1 MWQVR
6 SLDIDLSINE
16 QNKVKCFDS
25 QCVDFNRCPL
35 LSLTDITLVSISVSS
50 NSICVPF
57 YFTISWL
64 IKNQIG
70 KQEIL
75 SAPIFQ
81 IGKKILK
88 CNEIR
93 MIFEK
98 SPTRNRAWNLTVLR
112 WLWVLPKWRRFSW
125 AIRKINF
132 YSIVSNFISD
142 RTSSIRQMASIPAR
156 TNLSKPIEF
165 RIFWIKPVLQ
175 IDSTATKIVTGTW
188 RGLRFCRWTVTWN
201 MFCAK
206 FEASKNSFSSIL
218 PPSWRRLKANTFRTI
233 FA

>member
-88 CNEIR
+88 CNEI
-93 MIFEK
+93 F
-98 SPTRNRAWNLTVLR
+98 T
-112 WLWVLPKWRRFSW
+112 
-125 AIRKINF
+125 
-132 YSIVSNFISD
+132 
-142 RTSSIRQMASIPAR
+142 
-156 TNLSKPIEF
+156 
-165 RIFWIKPVLQ
+165 
-175 IDSTATKIVTGTW
+175 
-188 RGLRFCRWTVTWN
+188 
-201 MFCAK
+201 
-206 FEASKNSFSSIL
+206 
-218 PPSWRRLKANTFRTI
+218 
-233 FA
+233 